1 MVTQLCKEYL
11 SRAIKRKF
19 HHQTNLLLTHWNKL
33 DNTVRKESGIKCGT
47 FYKKPFTMLRTS
59 KQGIIVELKTK
70 GTQQPRIMHKS
81 WSDSALEEQKTFLE
95 LLGKSEFWLNIRWYY
110 EIIGQFSCMIMV
122 LFSGSMS
129 SFIVYRCWTI

>member
-1 MVTQLCKEYL
+1 MTVDIFLNILEEIRRSKNVRKTRLSRNYFDCPRYSKIRCRFIWREQI
-11 SRAIKRKF
+11 SRAIKRNF

-81 WSDSALEEQKTFLE
+81 
-95 LLGKSEFWLNIRWYY
+95 
-110 EIIGQFSCMIMV
+110 
-122 LFSGSMS
+122 
-129 SFIVYRCWTI
+129 